1 MTEATAVVFTIHPG
15 EDVDP
20 KEVDRQTVQ
29 LLGDLRR
36 TDVDSVERVREGEAP
51 EGSMGLE
58 VVALGSLL
66 VKLGPAA
73 IDKVA
78 DLFQAWLGRGAN
90 RTLEV
95 KIGENSIVLTDAS
108 TDERRKLVDAVVAA
122 SPE

>member
-15 EDVDP
+15 DDVDS
-20 KEVDRQTVQ
+20 KELERQTVQ

-36 TDVDSVERVREGEAP
+36 TDVDSAERVREGEAP

-95 KIGENSIVLTDAS
+95 TIGENKIVITGP
-108 TDERRKLVDAVVAA
+108 TNDERTKLVDAFVAA
-122 SPE
+122 SPR